1 MHAILNFAEYIIQT
15 LLTLV
20 VWVIIAYA
28 IMSWLVS
35 FNVINLRNRAVWQIS
50 RFLEGVARPILRPI
64 QRLLPS
70 FGGSDFS
77 PVILFI
83 LIGGIQRYLV
93 PALFGWLHSLVG
105 YGPVV

>member
-70 FGGSDFS
+70 FGGIDFS
-77 PVILFI
+77 PIILFI